1 MTRIRF
7 AWLAGLAAAA
17 PAGAEVKSVGAEGF
31 EVEARAVVTAT
42 PEETYAMLGR
52 PGLWWDKEH
61 TYSGDAANMRL
72 ALKVGGCF
80 CEKIPDTH
88 GAIEHMRVVY
98 VRPGV
103 TLRLQGGL
111 GPLQEEGTAGTLT
124 WSLKAVPG
132 GTEIVQTYVV
142 GGYIRSG
149 AEKLAPLVDM
159 VLAQQLAGLQRRL
172 AR

>member
-17 PAGAEVKSVGAEGF
+17 PAAAEVKSVGAEGF

-124 WSLKAVPG
+124 WSLKPVPG

-142 GGYIRSG
+142 GGYIRGG

-159 VLAQQLAGLQRRL
+159 VMTRQLVGLQQRL